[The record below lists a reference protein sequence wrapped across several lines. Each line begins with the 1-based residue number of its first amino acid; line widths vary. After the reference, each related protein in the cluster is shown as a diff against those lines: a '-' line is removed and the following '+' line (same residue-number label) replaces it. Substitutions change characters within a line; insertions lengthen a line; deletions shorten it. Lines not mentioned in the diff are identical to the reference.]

1 MANKKGAIAAL
12 AAGAAVAAS
21 AIAVMRRTRR
31 LQAEARAAG
40 THVPYG
46 PYEAVVKRP
55 LDAVVSTAGLVALS
69 PVIIATALAVRRKLG
84 SPVVFKQ
91 FRPGLNGKPFE
102 IYKFRTMTDER
113 DAQTA
118 ELLPDEV
125 RLTRF
130 GMWLR
135 STSLDELPELLN
147 VVKGE
152 MSLVGPR
159 PLLMEYLP
167 RYNREQA
174 HRHDVLP
181 GVTGLAQVKG
191 RNSISWEEK
200 FTYDIEYVNHCTFM
214 EDVRVL
220 ILTLRALALREGIS
234 SDSSVTMEDFYP
246 SERHNVLAAK
256 EG

>member
-1 MANKKGAIAAL
+1 MANKRGAIAAL

-31 LQAEARAAG
+31 LQAEARDAG
-40 THVPYG
+40 AHVPYG

-55 LDAVVSTAGLVALS
+55 LDLVVSTAGLVALS

-84 SPVVFKQ
+84 SPIIFKQ

-135 STSLDELPELLN
+135 STSLAPVIIGHPGRWEPTN
-147 VVKGE
+147 
-152 MSLVGPR
+152 SLEHTPKTLTDLRKCKFCPG
-159 PLLMEYLP
+159 LFSSSQIYS
-167 RYNREQA
+167 NTREKLSFA
-174 HRHDVLP
+174 YFGDLR
-181 GVTGLAQVKG
+181 
-191 RNSISWEEK
+191 
-200 FTYDIEYVNHCTFM
+200 
-214 EDVRVL
+214 RV
-220 ILTLRALALREGIS
+220 A
-234 SDSSVTMEDFYP
+234 
-246 SERHNVLAAK
+246 
-256 EG
+256 